1 MVSVSAQT
9 PLSVVLED
17 ARTALGRRVSYLC
30 FPGLSRG
37 ADTNGSPNRRA
48 LCHDLDLPIVGHRRQ
63 SVTLS
68 VGREGRDGRRF
79 TVRGDLLSIAGRWRL
94 EPCAD
99 GVLAH
104 LMLDYDVCAALKA
117 QAVNELRSR
126 SPLPIRT
133 DADAILGRA
142 VDDFLEKRFAE
153 DAAAYCD
160 RLRARLEGRAR
171 LDGHAS

>member
-1 MVSVSAQT
+1 MTVSAQT
-9 PLSVVLED
+9 PLSAVLDD

-30 FPGLSRG
+30 FPGLSRS
-37 ADTNGSPNRRA
+37 ADANGSSSRRA

-63 SVTLS
+63 SVSLS
-68 VGREGRDGRRF
+68 VGREGRNGRRF
-79 TVRGDLLSIAGRWRL
+79 TVRGDLLSITGQWRL
-94 EPCAD
+94 EPCAA

-104 LMLDYDVCAALKA
+104 LTLAYDVCATVKE

-142 VDDFLEKRFAE
+142 VDDFFEKRFAE

-160 RLRARLEGRAR
+160 RLRARLG
-171 LDGHAS
+171 GHAS

>member
-1 MVSVSAQT
+1 MVSVSAHT
-9 PLSVVLED
+9 PLSAVLAD
-17 ARTALGRRVSYLC
+17 ARTALGRWVSYLC

-37 ADTNGSPNRRA
+37 AGANGSSNRRA

-68 VGREGRDGRRF
+68 VGREAHDGRRF
-79 TVRGDLLSIAGRWRL
+79 TVRGELVSITGRWRL
-94 EPCAD
+94 EPSAA

-104 LMLDYDVCAALKA
+104 LTLDYEVCAALKE

-142 VDDFLEKRFAE
+142 VDDYFEKRFAE

-160 RLRARLEGRAR
+160 RLRARLEGQ
-171 LDGHAS
+171 AS

>member
-9 PLSVVLED
+9 PLSAVLDD

-37 ADTNGSPNRRA
+37 ADANGSSNRRA
-48 LCHDLDLPIVGHRRQ
+48 LCHDLDLPIVGRRRQ
-63 SVTLS
+63 RVTLS
-68 VGREGRDGRRF
+68 VGREGRGGRRF
-79 TVRGDLLSIAGRWRL
+79 TVRGALVSIAGHWRL
-94 EPCAD
+94 EPCTA

-104 LMLDYDVCAALKA
+104 LTLDYDVCAALKE

-133 DADAILGRA
+133 DADAT
-142 VDDFLEKRFAE
+142 
-153 DAAAYCD
+153 YCD
-160 RLRARLEGRAR
+160 RLRARLEGP
-171 LDGHAS
+171 AS

>member
-9 PLSVVLED
+9 PLSAVLDD

-37 ADTNGSPNRRA
+37 ADANGSSNRRA
-48 LCHDLDLPIVGHRRQ
+48 LCHDLDLPIVGRRRQ
-63 SVTLS
+63 RVTLS
-68 VGREGRDGRRF
+68 VGREGRGGRRF
-79 TVRGDLLSIAGRWRL
+79 TVRGALVSIAGHWRL
-94 EPCAD
+94 EPCTA

-104 LMLDYDVCAALKA
+104 LTLDYDVCAALKE

-142 VDDFLEKRFAE
+142 VDDYFETRFAE

-160 RLRARLEGRAR
+160 RLRARLEGP
-171 LDGHAS
+171 AS

>member
-9 PLSVVLED
+9 PLSAVLDD

-30 FPGLSRG
+30 FPGLSRR
-37 ADTNGSPNRRA
+37 ADANGSASRRA

-79 TVRGDLLSIAGRWRL
+79 TVRGDLVSIAGRWRL
-94 EPCAD
+94 EPCAA

-104 LMLDYDVCAALKA
+104 LTLDYDVSAALKGEA
-117 QAVNELRSR
+117 LNELRSR

-133 DADAILGRA
+133 DADAIIGRA
-142 VDDFLEKRFAE
+142 VDDYFETRFAE

-160 RLRARLEGRAR
+160 RLRARLEGP
-171 LDGHAS
+171 AS